1 MCYFFKIFLDE
12 IFSILNGFKYN
23 GFSTFACKELRKK
36 ADNFSWQ
43 KKGLMINATFC
54 MGVKSGLIIPISN
67 L

>member
-43 KKGLMINATFC
+43 KKD
-54 MGVKSGLIIPISN
+54 
-67 L
+67 